1 MGRDANLFE
10 LSRTRDAMV
19 PAWAAVRSAQLAAP
33 PSARI
38 SAPMERC
45 EMKAGLIYEIESVK
59 PHAADHEYR
68 VFWETMA
75 QFELADRLGYD
86 SVWTVEHHFL
96 NEFSYCSAPEVF
108 LACVTQRTKQIRV
121 GHGVVVLPFNHP
133 IHVAERIAMLDIMSN
148 GRVEFGTGRATTMDE
163 LLGFGVRPEETRP
176 RWAEAVEAIPR
187 MWREDPF
194 TMHGKYW
201 TVDPPVSVIPKPIQ
215 KPHPP
220 MWVAATN
227 PTTFEL
233 AAERGLGV
241 LCFTLGVELA
251 QVAERI
257 NIYRAGVKNAR
268 PVGQTINNQ
277 VSMNI
282 MGIFGDDPYEA
293 EHVAREAVL
302 WYVRRGFELVSSI
315 AAASQ
320 TDESYKYLKTASKFD
335 PAKFTLDYYDFLKDG
350 DLIAVGAP
358 DEAVRVANRYRELGA
373 DQVLFFLQ
381 YGGIPHDRIMK
392 SIELIGEKVLP
403 EIRSWKTNG
412 GITAAEPAAGP
423 DSAHV

>member
-1 MGRDANLFE
+1 
-10 LSRTRDAMV
+10 
-19 PAWAAVRSAQLAAP
+19 
-33 PSARI
+33 
-38 SAPMERC
+38 
-45 EMKAGLIYEIESVK
+45 MKAGLIYEIESVK

-68 VFWETMA
+68 VFWDTM
-75 QFELADRLGYD
+75 QQIELADRLGFD

-108 LACVTQRTKQIRV
+108 LACVSQRTKQIRV
-121 GHGVVVLPFNHP
+121 GHGVVVLPFSHP
-133 IHVAERIAMLDIMSN
+133 IRVAERIAILDIMSN

-163 LLGFGVRPEETRP
+163 LVGFGVRPEDTRP

-194 TMHGKYW
+194 SMHGKYW

-220 MWVAATN
+220 IWVAATN
-227 PTTFEL
+227 PTTFGL

-241 LCFTLGVELA
+241 LCFTLGVELS

-257 NIYRAGVKNAR
+257 KIYREGIKCAR

-282 MGIFGDDPYEA
+282 MGLIGDDPHET
-293 EHVAREAVL
+293 EEIARDAVL

-315 AAASQ
+315 SRSGH
-320 TDESYKYLKTASKFD
+320 TDESYKYLTTASKFD
-335 PAKFTLDYYDFLKDG
+335 PAQITRDYYHYLKEG
-350 DLIAVGAP
+350 DLIAVGGP
-358 DEAVRVANRYRELGA
+358 SEALRVARRYRETGA

-381 YGGIPHDRIMK
+381 YGALPHERVMR
-392 SIELIGEKVLP
+392 SIELIGKHVLP
-403 EIRSWKTNG
+403 EIHSWRTPG
-412 GITAAEPAAGP
+412 SITAAQPAART
-423 DSAHV
+423 DAAHA

>member
-1 MGRDANLFE
+1 
-10 LSRTRDAMV
+10 
-19 PAWAAVRSAQLAAP
+19 
-33 PSARI
+33 
-38 SAPMERC
+38 MERR

-59 PHAADHEYR
+59 PHTADHEYR
-68 VFWETMA
+68 VFWETME
-75 QFELADRLGYD
+75 QIELADRLGFD

-108 LACVTQRTKQIRV
+108 LACVTQRTRQIRV

-194 TMHGKYW
+194 SMHGKYW

-251 QVAERI
+251 QVA
-257 NIYRAGVKNAR
+257 
-268 PVGQTINNQ
+268 
-277 VSMNI
+277 
-282 MGIFGDDPYEA
+282 
-293 EHVAREAVL
+293 
-302 WYVRRGFELVSSI
+302 
-315 AAASQ
+315 
-320 TDESYKYLKTASKFD
+320 
-335 PAKFTLDYYDFLKDG
+335 
-350 DLIAVGAP
+350 
-358 DEAVRVANRYRELGA
+358 
-373 DQVLFFLQ
+373 
-381 YGGIPHDRIMK
+381 
-392 SIELIGEKVLP
+392 
-403 EIRSWKTNG
+403 
-412 GITAAEPAAGP
+412 
-423 DSAHV
+423 

>member
-1 MGRDANLFE
+1 
-10 LSRTRDAMV
+10 
-19 PAWAAVRSAQLAAP
+19 
-33 PSARI
+33 
-38 SAPMERC
+38 
-45 EMKAGLIYEIESVK
+45 MKAGLIYEIESIK

-68 VFWETMA
+68 VFWETME
-75 QFELADRLGYD
+75 QIELADRLGFD

-133 IHVAERIAMLDIMSN
+133 VHVAERIAMLDIMSN

-201 TVDPPVSVIPKPIQ
+201 TVEPPVSVIPKPIQ

-251 QVAERI
+251 QVSERI
-257 NIYRAGVKNAR
+257 NIYRERIKHPR
-268 PVGQTINNQ
+268 PVGQTVNNQ

-282 MGIFGDDPYEA
+282 MGLVGDDPYEA
-293 EHVAREAVL
+293 EHIAREAVL
-302 WYVRRGFELVSSI
+302 WYVRKGFELVSSI

-335 PAKFTLDYYDFLKDG
+335 PAKFTTDYYDFLKDG
-350 DLIAVGAP
+350 DLIAVGAV
-358 DEAVRVANRYRELGA
+358 DEAVRVATTLSRAWRGPGSIFSAVRRDPARSHHEVDRAHRPPRTRRDSFVENPGWNHARTTGSGTGFSRWSRNLMANRDSEVAPASAGGLG
-373 DQVLFFLQ
+373 
-381 YGGIPHDRIMK
+381 
-392 SIELIGEKVLP
+392 
-403 EIRSWKTNG
+403 T
-412 GITAAEPAAGP
+412 
-423 DSAHV
+423 